1 MKKTT
6 LVGILAVSVSSFA
19 VAEGNFTGFSVG
31 TELSSTK
38 HTFEIPGFGV
48 SANSSNKA
56 SIGVFGQYGFDFA
69 GDFVGIGE
77 IKLRTGGSKAS
88 SKTCYETTRY
98 GAACF
103 GTPISKETFNIGIAY
118 LQGYRVADSIL
129 PYIKIGGEISSFDLG
144 KKVSQYTEGS
154 SLFGVAYGAGIKYAL
169 TENVEAGVEYTQT
182 RLRNV
187 ESDIKAK
194 VNKIA
199 LNVAYRF

>member
-19 VAEGNFTGFSVG
+19 VAEGNFTGFAVG
-31 TELSSTK
+31 IELSSTK

-69 GDFVGIGE
+69 KDFVGIGE
-77 IKLRTGGSKAS
+77 VKLRTGGSETSNAGS
-88 SKTCYETTRY
+88 SV
-98 GAACF
+98 
-103 GTPISKETFNIGIAY
+103 SKETFNIGIAY
-118 LQGYRVADSIL
+118 LQGYRVTDSIL
-129 PYIKIGGEISSFDLG
+129 PYVKIGAEISSFDLG
-144 KKVSQYTEGS
+144 EEVSRYVEGS
-154 SLFGVAYGAGIKYAL
+154 NLFGVAYGAGVKFAL
-169 TENVEAGVEYTQT
+169 TNNLEAGVEYTQT